1 MIISVSRRTDVPAFY
16 SRWFFHRLQ
25 EGFVIACNPINAH
38 QVKRVSLSPEAVDG
52 FVFWTRNAAPMLREL
67 HRLRDYGFYFQ
78 FTLTPY
84 GADLEPRLPP
94 MEERIDHFLRLSDRV
109 GAQRVIWRYDPI
121 LLSKNVGLDDHLDR
135 FEKIARRLSGYT
147 HKCIISF
154 IDMYRHIQKRVTDL
168 SVAAPG
174 ILDMRKLAASIAEMA
189 RKAGMKVET
198 CAEGIDLAD
207 LGIEHGRCID
217 ARLISEITGKTL
229 NVEKDRRQRKLCG
242 CAASVDIGQYNTCRY
257 LCQYCYA
264 NISRKKIEEN
274 DAMHEE
280 KSPSLVGRIGGK

>member
-1 MIISVSRRTDVPAFY
+1 
-16 SRWFFHRLQ
+16 
-25 EGFVIACNPINAH
+25 
-38 QVKRVSLSPEAVDG
+38 
-52 FVFWTRNAAPMLREL
+52 
-67 HRLRDYGFYFQ
+67 
-78 FTLTPY
+78 
-84 GADLEPRLPP
+84 
-94 MEERIDHFLRLSDRV
+94 
-109 GAQRVIWRYDPI
+109 
-121 LLSKNVGLDDHLDR
+121 
-135 FEKIARRLSGYT
+135 
-147 HKCIISF
+147 
-154 IDMYRHIQKRVTDL
+154 
-168 SVAAPG
+168 
-174 ILDMRKLAASIAEMA
+174 
-189 RKAGMKVET
+189 MKVET